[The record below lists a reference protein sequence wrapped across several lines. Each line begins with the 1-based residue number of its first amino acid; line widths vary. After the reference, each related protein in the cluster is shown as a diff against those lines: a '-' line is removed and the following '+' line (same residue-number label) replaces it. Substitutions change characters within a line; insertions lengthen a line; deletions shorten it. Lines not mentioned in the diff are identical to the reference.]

1 MPIQSTPSLGGSLN
15 TNAGLVGALPY
26 YDAGFGRSVIS
37 PPLGTV
43 FKAIDGHEYI
53 LAQASAAIASGAVT
67 ILTEPAMTMATGA
80 GAWTAPT
87 ITGGVPINQY
97 AWFKKTAI

>member
-1 MPIQSTPSLGGSLN
+1 MPVTTTPSLGSSIN
-15 TNAGLVGALPY
+15 VNAGLVGTLGYWDSAS
-26 YDAGFGRSVIS
+26 GKVS
-37 PPLGTV
+37 PQPGTKL
-43 FKAIDGHEYI
+43 FAADGHEYI
-53 LAQASAAIASGAVT
+53 WAQASAAIASAAVC

-97 AWFKKTAI
+97 AWFKKTAA

>member
-1 MPIQSTPSLGGSLN
+1 MTSSISPVLGIALSVN
-15 TNAGLVGALPY
+15 NGLVGPLPY
-26 YDAGFGRSVIS
+26 IDTTRAAPS
-37 PPLGTV
+37 PKLGTV
-43 FKAIDGHEYI
+43 VKGDDGHDYI
-53 LAQASAAIASGAVT
+53 LAQASAAIASAAVC

-87 ITGGVPINQY
+87 VTGGVPINQY

>member
-15 TNAGLVGALPY
+15 TNAGLVGTLPY
-26 YDAGFGRSVIS
+26 YDSGRTVPS
-37 PPLGTV
+37 PQLGTLFQAV
-43 FKAIDGHEYI
+43 DGHTYI
-53 LAQASAAIASGAVT
+53 FAQASAAIASGAVT

-97 AWFKKTAI
+97 AWFKKTAA

>member
-15 TNAGLVGALPY
+15 TNAGLVGTLPY
-26 YDAGFGRSVIS
+26 YDSGRAVPS
-37 PPLGTV
+37 PQLGTV
-43 FKAIDGHEYI
+43 FKAVDGHDYI
-53 LAQASAAIASGAVT
+53 FAQASAAIASGAVT

>member
-1 MPIQSTPSLGGSLN
+1 MPISSTPSLGISTN
-15 TNAGLVGALPY
+15 VNAGLVGALPY
-26 YDAGFGRSVIS
+26 YDAGFGRSVPS
-37 PPLGTV
+37 PQLGTKV
-43 FKAIDGHEYI
+43 FCVDGHEYI
-53 LAQASAAIASGAVT
+53 WAQASAAIASGAVT

-97 AWFKKTAI
+97 AWFKKTAA

>member
-1 MPIQSTPSLGGSLN
+1 MAYGITPSLGQAISVNG
-15 TNAGLVGALPY
+15 GLVGTLPY
-26 YDAGFGRSVIS
+26 YDVGSARTVPS
-37 PPLGTV
+37 PALGTV
-43 FKAIDGHEYI
+43 FKANDGHDYI
-53 LAQASAAIASGAVT
+53 FAQASAAIASAAVC

-87 ITGGVPINQY
+87 VTGGVPINQY

>member
-1 MPIQSTPSLGGSLN
+1 MPIQSTPTLGGSLN
-15 TNAGLVGALPY
+15 VNAGLVGALPY
-26 YDAGFGRSVIS
+26 YDAGFARSVIS
-37 PPLGTV
+37 PPIGTV
-43 FKAIDGHEYI
+43 VKAVDGHEYI
-53 LAQASAAIASGAVT
+53 LAQASAAIASGVACV
-67 ILTEPAMTMATGA
+67 LTEPAMTMAAGA

>member
-1 MPIQSTPSLGGSLN
+1 MPITSTPVLGSSVNVNG
-15 TNAGLVGALPY
+15 GLVGALGY
-26 YDAGFGRSVIS
+26 WDSGRTVPS
-37 PPLGTV
+37 PQLGTV
-43 FKAIDGHEYI
+43 VKGVDGHDYI
-53 LAQASAAIASGAVT
+53 FAQASAAIASAAVC

-87 ITGGVPINQY
+87 VTGGVPISQY

>member
-15 TNAGLVGALPY
+15 TNGGLVGALPY
-26 YDAGFGRSVIS
+26 YDAGFARSVIS
-37 PPLGTV
+37 PPVGTKFAAV
-43 FKAIDGHEYI
+43 DGHEYI
-53 LAQASAAIASGAVT
+53 LAQASAAIASAAVC

-87 ITGGVPINQY
+87 IAGGVPSGQY
-97 AWFKKTAI
+97 AWFKKTAA

>member
-15 TNAGLVGALPY
+15 TNAGLVGTLPY
-26 YDAGFGRSVIS
+26 YDSGRAVPS
-37 PPLGTV
+37 PQLGTV
-43 FKAIDGHEYI
+43 FKAIDGHDYI
-53 LAQASAAIASGAVT
+53 FAQASAAIASNVAVV
-67 ILTEPAMTMATGA
+67 LTEPAMTMATGA
-80 GAWTAPT
+80 GAWTSPT